1 MKILSICWKLK
12 GAFWFYEPVDPVK
25 FGILNYFDIITKP
38 MDMGT
43 IKKKLNYNAYNSP
56 QQFVEDMRQVFKNC
70 YQYNGE
76 QHEIST
82 CAREVQSAFD

>member
-1 MKILSICWKLK
+1 MKILSVCWKLK
-12 GAFWFYEPVDPVK
+12 GAYWFYQPVDPVK

-43 IKKKLNYNAYNSP
+43 IKKKLNYNSYNNP
-56 QQFVEDMRQVFKNC
+56 QEFIDDMRQVFKNC

-76 QHEIST
+76 QHEISAS
-82 CAREVQSAFD
+82 AREV